1 MSYVGRFAPSPTG
14 SLHLGSL
21 TTAVASFLHARQRGG
36 EWLVRIEDIDPPR
49 EVAGAAAE
57 ILRTLEAFGLHWDRE
72 VLYQSTR
79 FDRYRETAEELLA
92 SGLAFRCSCS
102 RKDVLDASP
111 GGRYPGTCRA
121 RRRHSGATAVR
132 VRVDPG
138 EIIFADAL
146 QGPVSRDL
154 GRAEGDYLIYR
165 RDALPAYHLAVV
177 CDDFDQGVDT
187 IVRGIDL
194 LDPTSV
200 HWHLQ
205 RTLALPHPRYL
216 HIPVLVNAAGQKL
229 SKQTG
234 AAAVDRRSAAEIA
247 QFVLTYLGLSVPAE
261 LKGARPA
268 TLWAW
273 ALPRWEITELKGVR
287 SINIT

>member
-1 MSYVGRFAPSPTG
+1 M
-14 SLHLGSL
+14 
-21 TTAVASFLHARQRGG
+21 
-36 EWLVRIEDIDPPR
+36 
-49 EVAGAAAE
+49 
-57 ILRTLEAFGLHWDRE
+57 
-72 VLYQSTR
+72 
-79 FDRYRETAEELLA
+79 
-92 SGLAFRCSCS
+92 
-102 RKDVLDASP
+102 
-111 GGRYPGTCRA
+111 
-121 RRRHSGATAVR
+121 
-132 VRVDPG
+132 
-138 EIIFADAL
+138 
-146 QGPVSRDL
+146 
-154 GRAEGDYLIYR
+154 
-165 RDALPAYHLAVV
+165 PAYHLAVV

-234 AAAVDRRSAAEIA
+234 AAAVDRQSAAEIA
-247 QFVLTYLGLSVPAE
+247 QFVLAYLGLSVPAE

-287 SINIT
+287 SINTT